1 MTNILPLLTEA
12 ERYLHE
18 KDVDRAAE
26 LYVLAR
32 AEDRTR
38 SPLPLVGL
46 ARCAIVLRKWS
57 EAKTVLDAVLA
68 KHPRYAEALTF
79 RGVVE
84 EAGGDLDE
92 AIAFH
97 SRALAVAP
105 TLCTAHVNLGRCH
118 AQLERW
124 DLAAAS
130 LRLAVQHGALD
141 PGVKV
146 QLGTALFRSK
156 QTQDALK
163 VLALTVQAHP
173 NHLDG
178 ILTLADALVETGGL
192 QLAFDL
198 LTNAATR
205 LPDEALLASRAAA
218 VALRLKDL
226 DAARREA
233 WRHTTLAPEDEEA
246 WLFAAVVDTMQL
258 RFDSAEQALRRV
270 LILNPRQWR
279 AHYHL
284 GGLFDALR
292 RREAAKAAYRQAI
305 DCEPRAW
312 EPINNLAVI
321 LLEEGTPAA
330 LKQAR
335 LLLELAIALEST
347 GDAVMAHY
355 NLALVCYRLG
365 DTAATQRVARELL
378 KLAPAEH
385 PMAIEAKRVLKL
397 AA

>member
-1 MTNILPLLTEA
+1 MNILPLLNEA
-12 ERYLHE
+12 ERYLLQR
-18 KDVDRAAE
+18 DVDRAAE
-26 LYVLAR
+26 LYVQAR
-32 AEDRTR
+32 AEDRTG

-46 ARCAIVLRKWS
+46 ARCAIALQKWS
-57 EAKTVLDAVLA
+57 EAKTVLDAVLSS
-68 KHPRYAEALTF
+68 HPRYADALTY

-84 EAGGDLDE
+84 EAAGELGE
-92 AIAFH
+92 AVAFH
-97 SRALAVAP
+97 SRALAVDP
-105 TLCTAHVNLGRCH
+105 TLATAHVNLGRCF

-124 DLAAAS
+124 PLAAAS
-130 LRLAVQHGALD
+130 LRLAIEHGAQG
-141 PGVKV
+141 PSVKV
-146 QLGTALFRSK
+146 QLGTALFRAK

-173 NHLDG
+173 KHLDAV
-178 ILTLADALVETGGL
+178 LTLADALVETGGL
-192 QLAFDL
+192 QLAFEL
-198 LTNAATR
+198 LINASAR
-205 LPDEALLASRAAA
+205 MPDAPLLASRAAA
-218 VALRLKDL
+218 VALRLEDL
-226 DAARREA
+226 ETARREA
-233 WRHTTLAPEDEEA
+233 WRHTTLAPLDEEA

-258 RFDSAEQALRRV
+258 QFDSAERALRAA
-270 LILNPRQWR
+270 LALNPRQWR

-284 GGLFDALR
+284 GGLFDALKQPD
-292 RREAAKAAYRQAI
+292 AAKRAYRQAI

-355 NLALVCYRLG
+355 NLALACYRLG
-365 DTAATQRVARELL
+365 DVPATRRVARALL
-378 KLAPAEH
+378 QLAPAEH

>member
-1 MTNILPLLTEA
+1 MNILPLLNEA
-12 ERYLHE
+12 ERYLLE

-26 LYVLAR
+26 LYVRAR
-32 AEDRTR
+32 AEDRTG

-46 ARCAIVLRKWS
+46 ARCALVMQKWS

-79 RGVVE
+79 RGVLE
-84 EAGGDLDE
+84 EARGELDE

-97 SRALAVAP
+97 SKALAVAP
-105 TLCTAHVNLGRCH
+105 TLSAAHANLGRCY

-124 DLAAAS
+124 ELAAAS
-130 LRLAVQHGALD
+130 LRLAVQHGAQSAT
-141 PGVKV
+141 VKV
-146 QLGTALFRSK
+146 QLGTALFRAK

-173 NHLDG
+173 KHLDAV
-178 ILTLADALVETGGL
+178 LTLADALVETGGL
-192 QLAFDL
+192 QLAFEL
-198 LTNAATR
+198 LVNAAAR
-205 LPDEALLASRAAA
+205 MPDEPLLASRAAA

-226 DAARREA
+226 AAARREA
-233 WRHTTLAPEDEEA
+233 WRHTTLAPLDEEA
-246 WLFAAVVDTMQL
+246 WLFAAVVDSMQL
-258 RFDSAEQALRRV
+258 RFDTAERALREA
-270 LILNPRQWR
+270 LKLNPRQWR

-284 GGLFDALR
+284 GGLFDALKQR
-292 RREAAKAAYRQAI
+292 DAAKRAYRQAI
-305 DCEPRAW
+305 ECEPRAW

-321 LLEEGTPAA
+321 LLEEGTPAS
-330 LKQAR
+330 LKEAR
-335 LLLELAIALEST
+335 LKLELAIALEST

-355 NLALVCYRLG
+355 NLALACHRLG
-365 DTAATQRVARELL
+365 DVSATQRVARELL
-378 KLAPAEH
+378 QLAPAEH